1 MKVKQMK
8 NKVRRNNITIS
19 LDKFGQAKYLNDCI
33 LHEISNGNNR
43 ITVNITESF
52 SGSNVCAPIAGIIDY
67 HRSNGILIH
76 VNCPPN
82 SYANHVRIFN
92 PITIEDG
99 ITDMSPFDKV
109 YAFSSE
115 EGVDRIVTM
124 YSLALRQSDVL
135 ENGVIQS
142 LEWCMNESID
152 NVLQHSSCKKG
163 FVMAQLHKQNKK
175 FNFCVFDSG
184 IGIFNSLRDTKHA
197 PSNPLSAIQMAM
209 KERITRDEK
218 IGQGNGLWGLSQ
230 IIKETQGRLLISSG
244 GACYTYDSGI
254 EKMVKSGDF
263 NLGKANGT
271 TMIDFQ
277 LDYSSPIDVAQALNG
292 YEPLDFWL
300 ENHENEQGEIVLDI
314 AKESNGTGTRK
325 SAEKMR
331 NIVINSLREHYN
343 TVCLDFQNVG
353 ILSSS
358 YADELIGK
366 LVALFGFSNFME
378 HIVISH
384 LNAFN
389 AAIVNRSV
397 GQRMAQIYMEEPI
410 NEEED

>member
-1 MKVKQMK
+1 MGIKSS
-8 NKVRRNNITIS
+8 RNNITIS

-33 LHEISNGNNR
+33 LHEIRNGNNR
-43 ITVNITESF
+43 ITVNIMDSF
-52 SGSNVCAPIAGIIDY
+52 SGSNVCAPIAGIIDH
-67 HRSNGILIH
+67 HRNNGILID
-76 VNCPPN
+76 VNCPRN
-82 SYANHVRIFN
+82 SYANHVRIYN
-92 PITIEDG
+92 PIIIEDSASE
-99 ITDMSPFDKV
+99 ISPFDKV

-115 EGVDRIVTM
+115 EGVDKIVQM
-124 YSLALRQSDVL
+124 YSFALRQGDTL

-152 NVLQHSSCKKG
+152 NVLQHSLSKKG

-184 IGIFNSLRDTKHA
+184 IGIFNSLHDTKHA
-197 PSNPLSAIQMAM
+197 PHNPLSAIQMAM
-209 KERITRDEK
+209 KERVTRDEK

-230 IIKETQGRLLISSG
+230 IIKETKGRLLISSG
-244 GACYTYDSGI
+244 GACYKYDNEQ
-254 EKMVKSGDF
+254 EKLIKSGDF
-263 NLGKANGT
+263 NLGKSNGT

-292 YEPLDFWL
+292 YVPLDFWL
-300 ENHENEQGEIVLDI
+300 ENHENEQGEIILDV

-331 NIVINSLREHYN
+331 NIVINCLKEQYN
-343 TVCLDFQNVG
+343 TVYLDFQNVG

-358 YADELIGK
+358 YADELVGK

-378 HIVISH
+378 HIVLSR

-397 GQRMAQIYMEEPI
+397 GQRMAQIYMEEKI

>member
-1 MKVKQMK
+1 MGYKFDK
-8 NKVRRNNITIS
+8 RNNISIKLNRFT
-19 LDKFGQAKYLNDCI
+19 QAKYLNDCI
-33 LHEISNGNNR
+33 LHEISKGNNE
-43 ITVNITESF
+43 ITVNIEESF

-67 HRSNGILIH
+67 HRNNGILIT
-76 VNCPPN
+76 VNCPKN
-82 SYANHVRIFN
+82 SYANHVRIYN
-92 PITIEDG
+92 PIVIED
-99 ITDMSPFDKV
+99 ITSENSPFDKV
-109 YAFSSE
+109 YSFSSE
-115 EGVDRIVTM
+115 EGVSRIVTM
-124 YSLALRQSDVL
+124 YSFALRQNDVL

-152 NVLQHSSCKKG
+152 NVLQHSLSKKG
-163 FVMAQLHKQNKK
+163 FVMAQIHKQTKK

-184 IGIFNSLRDTKHA
+184 VGIFNSLRDTKHA
-197 PSNPLSAIQMAM
+197 PQNSLCAIQMAM
-209 KERITRDEK
+209 RERVTRDER

-230 IIKETQGRLLISSG
+230 IIKEANGKLLISSG
-244 GACYTYDSGI
+244 GARYEYDSGD
-254 EKMVKSGDF
+254 EKTIISGDF

-277 LDYSSPIDVAQALNG
+277 LDYSVPIDVAQALNG
-292 YEPLDFWL
+292 YIPLDFWL
-300 ENHENEQGEIVLDI
+300 ENHENDQGEIILDI

-331 NIVINSLREHYN
+331 NIVINCLQEQYN
-343 TVCLDFQNVG
+343 TVCLDFQNVSM
-353 ILSSS
+353 LSSS

-378 HIVISH
+378 HIIISH

-397 GQRMAQIYMEEPI
+397 GQRMAQIYMEEKI